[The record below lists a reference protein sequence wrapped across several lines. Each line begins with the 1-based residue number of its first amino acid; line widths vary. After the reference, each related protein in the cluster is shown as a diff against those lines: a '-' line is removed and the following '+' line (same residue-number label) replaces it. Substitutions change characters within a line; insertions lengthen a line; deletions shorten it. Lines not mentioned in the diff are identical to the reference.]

1 MPWEYLAESSW
12 LDVFQNA
19 LRGHWSC
26 WDCVL
31 QKAEEQLK
39 CGISSGPVR
48 VSAWNKTRERQNAP
62 AVGDV
67 KEKALPMP
75 VNTRSQEGEKVPS
88 WSLLELGSDCARE
101 KDSLR
106 SLLMET
112 PGSLGEA

>member
-1 MPWEYLAESSW
+1 MPWECLAESSW

-19 LRGHWSC
+19 LWGHWSY

-67 KEKALPMP
+67 RRRLFPCLSTLGVKKEKSFP
-75 VNTRSQEGEKVPS
+75 VGLCWSWGRIVPEKKTAWEVY
-88 WSLLELGSDCARE
+88 
-101 KDSLR
+101 
-106 SLLMET
+106 
-112 PGSLGEA
+112 